1 MIMWIVME
9 MENITL
15 ERRNLMIYEAD
26 INVRKKL
33 ISMFENVD
41 STIILSYLQGHM
53 GTAWVDDLEN
63 PTVAQITVGIFVFF
77 AGDPETKEA
86 EELLCNLPDFTLAI
100 VDSDE
105 WKNRIETVHAGSI
118 EKFQRYRFKKKP
130 EHLDRKHIQNLLS
143 TLPEGYEIKR
153 IDKEIAKEPSF
164 HELSEDF
171 ISQFN
176 SIDDYI
182 NRGVGYAI
190 LNEGQ
195 VVSAATSFSIY
206 DDGIEIEVASHSDHR
221 RKGLATIAASTLI
234 LDCLD
239 RGKYPSWDG
248 ANEESVELA
257 QKLGYIFK
265 ESYDTYFIDYK
276 K

>member
-1 MIMWIVME
+1 
-9 MENITL
+9 
-15 ERRNLMIYEAD
+15 MIYEAD

-33 ISMFENVD
+33 VPMFEKMD
-41 STIILSYLQGHM
+41 STIVHSYLQGHM

-77 AGDPETKEA
+77 AGNPNTKEA
-86 EELLCNLPDFTLAI
+86 EELLYNLPDFTLAI

-105 WKNRIETVHAGSI
+105 WKNRIETVHNGAI
-118 EKFQRYRFKKKP
+118 EKFQRYRFKKNP

-143 TLPEGYEIKR
+143 KLPEGYEIKR
-153 IDKEIAKEPSF
+153 IDKNIAKESSF

-171 ISQFN
+171 VSQFD
-176 SIDDYI
+176 SIDDFI
-182 NRGVGYAI
+182 NRGVGYAV

-195 VVSAATSFSIY
+195 VVSGATSFSIY
-206 DDGIEIEVASHSDHR
+206 DDGIEIEVASHPNHR
-221 RKGLATIAASTLI
+221 RKGLATIAASALI
-234 LDCLD
+234 LDCID

-248 ANEESVELA
+248 ANSESVDLA

-265 ESYDTYFIDYK
+265 ESYDTYFIEYIK
-276 K
+276 ENTLL

>member
-1 MIMWIVME
+1 MIKWIIT
-9 MENITL
+9 ENKTL

-26 INVRKKL
+26 ITVRKKL
-33 ISMFENVD
+33 ISMFEKID

-77 AGDPETKEA
+77 AGNPETKEA
-86 EELLCNLPDFTLAI
+86 EELLYNLPDFTLAI

-105 WKNRIETVHAGSI
+105 WKNRIETVHVGSI
-118 EKFQRYRFKKKP
+118 EKFQRFRFEKNP

-153 IDKEIAKEPSF
+153 IDKKIAKEPSF

-171 ISQFN
+171 VSQFD
-176 SIDDYI
+176 SIDDFI

-206 DDGIEIEVASHSDHR
+206 DDGIEIEVASHPNHR
-221 RKGLATIAASTLI
+221 RRGLATIIASTLI
-234 LDCLD
+234 LDCLE

-248 ANEESVELA
+248 ANEESVKLA
-257 QKLGYIFK
+257 QKLGYK
-265 ESYDTYFIDYK
+265 LKGSYDTYFIENK
-276 K
+276 R